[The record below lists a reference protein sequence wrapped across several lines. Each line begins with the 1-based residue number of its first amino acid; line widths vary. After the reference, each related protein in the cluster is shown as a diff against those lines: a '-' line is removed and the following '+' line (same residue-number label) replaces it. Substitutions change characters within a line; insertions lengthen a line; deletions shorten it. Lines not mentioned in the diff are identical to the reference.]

1 MMKAAPAAVKLWQGG
16 RQENGKRPQAYLSST
31 RWSTSMRTQRQGGR
45 HHLDQRARHQ
55 RGRLEPDTWPD
66 KIATASLAYNT
77 ASLNAS
83 ELLSQLRSTY
93 DEVYTTAL
101 SRQVHRAQAVVLK
114 GRAAEL
120 PTPLSRPWTPTLEK
134 SCENLQPQLATSPDF
149 SFTLGKLVSSA
160 ERHQAEQRAAQARR
174 HKSLGFFVYDP
185 TRSRTCSDVFAT
197 RLCEAAT
204 RTTLEPYMQP
214 CSCSI
219 RPFLR
224 GRLWEP
230 LMCGSCPQNK
240 THSHVNLPRSVGRL
254 STQSHAAASSP
265 HSTPQ
270 HRRSAQPQPVCPCEA
285 ATALG

>member
-55 RGRLEPDTWPD
+55 RGRLEPD
-66 KIATASLAYNT
+66 KIATASLAYTT

-83 ELLSQLRSTY
+83 ELLCVGVSAIAVYTY

-101 SRQVHRAQAVVLK
+101 SRQVHRAQAAILK

-149 SFTLGKLVSSA
+149 SGKVM
-160 ERHQAEQRAAQARR
+160 
-174 HKSLGFFVYDP
+174 VY
-185 TRSRTCSDVFAT
+185 
-197 RLCEAAT
+197 
-204 RTTLEPYMQP
+204 
-214 CSCSI
+214 
-219 RPFLR
+219 
-224 GRLWEP
+224 
-230 LMCGSCPQNK
+230 
-240 THSHVNLPRSVGRL
+240 
-254 STQSHAAASSP
+254 
-265 HSTPQ
+265 
-270 HRRSAQPQPVCPCEA
+270 
-285 ATALG
+285 

>member
-83 ELLSQLRSTY
+83 ELLSQLRSTH

-120 PTPLSRPWTPTLEK
+120 PTPLSVLDAHAREELRELTT
-134 SCENLQPQLATSPDF
+134 STRDLARLFIHPRKTC
-149 SFTLGKLVSSA
+149 
-160 ERHQAEQRAAQARR
+160 
-174 HKSLGFFVYDP
+174 FFC
-185 TRSRTCSDVFAT
+185 RT
-197 RLCEAAT
+197 
-204 RTTLEPYMQP
+204 
-214 CSCSI
+214 
-219 RPFLR
+219 
-224 GRLWEP
+224 
-230 LMCGSCPQNK
+230 
-240 THSHVNLPRSVGRL
+240 
-254 STQSHAAASSP
+254 ASS
-265 HSTPQ
+265 
-270 HRRSAQPQPVCPCEA
+270 
-285 ATALG
+285 